1 VKEITK
7 EDGTKIDDFHKIQEE
22 AKLHFERI
30 LTKDNTIDINIQEN
44 LLINILSI
52 LNQEDNN
59 KIN

>member
-1 VKEITK
+1 MKEITK

-44 LLINILSI
+44 LLINILSVV
-52 LNQEDNN
+52 N
-59 KIN
+59 